1 MKVHCTNVCRIFF
14 LVFIIFIAGYFVYI
28 NEQKKNMNKE
38 SFMNTNDTMQ
48 YNDTIKTVFQDKLN
62 RLPQAFEYERYKSVM
77 TGPNDAAS
85 VRLLQMNPDEYQYI
99 LEKNIK
105 DGNTSDK
112 LSTYRLIL
120 ETYENVLNRLP
131 TIPELDY
138 YTARMTKDNT
148 FTITS
153 LEKVLQSSKE
163 YHILSKNQTN
173 KVNSELPGRITS
185 TQLKLEVDE
194 LYAAVFGTNNLSK
207 ELEDYLITKY
217 VAYNLDQTKFNQY
230 LQVLFNFE
238 SQNST
243 SSNVINKNSDN
254 SSIVIPDSSITQLNK
269 DARTSILNNSVTS
282 EEGQGQQQQKQRQ
295 EQDIV
300 SNSKSGSCSIWSGY
314 SKQKYTDPFYE
325 DLKKNSCMYFSQDA
339 LANELE
345 KMQRTQNMLA
355 EYQYQRNMEEMNMA
369 CYKPS
374 ADMSDTL
381 VSYTHADMPY
391 DKAAIL
397 KYSDGIKPIADKTD
411 LPITVLDDLDKTR
424 VNAMYSFQNT
434 LMH

>member
-282 EEGQGQQQQKQRQ
+282 EEGQGQQKQSN
-295 EQDIV
+295 DIV
-300 SNSKSGSCSIWSGY
+300 SNNKSGSCSIWSGY